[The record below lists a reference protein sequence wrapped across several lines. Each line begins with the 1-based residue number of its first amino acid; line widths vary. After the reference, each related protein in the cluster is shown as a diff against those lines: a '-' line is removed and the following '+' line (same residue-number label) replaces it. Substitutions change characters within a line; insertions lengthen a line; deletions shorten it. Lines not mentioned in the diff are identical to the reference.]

1 MDAKRFVSVSNLEKG
16 FISSKKCYVENIA
29 KKVDIKFIKLQKNS
43 FIMLWIA
50 KENSFTMH

>member
-43 FIMLWIA
+43 FIMHWIA